1 MASGSSCDVRKRS
14 NSTTNLPFLLQLIA
28 EVWLIVMRALSE
40 RESRFCGIYEQNNKK
55 MELKSSDSPSIFVS
69 VLVYCYIF
77 ARFHFDSL
85 EMRAQM
91 SWAGAWLP
99 PSWKFTLLTSQREIF
114 LILQKPIIR
123 IFQEICISRLPDDV
137 KMAFKFQNQ
146 KKAFLAERWRHQD
159 CLEPPDCV
167 KATHNVI
174 KATTNYNWLLASPI
188 LRQKLVTSPPQQ
200 RPDHPGA
207 NLISFL
213 D

>member
-1 MASGSSCDVRKRS
+1 MADCNAS
-14 NSTTNLPFLLQLIA
+14 A
-28 EVWLIVMRALSE
+28 EWAEIEVLWHLRAKQQKDGIKE
-40 RESRFCGIYEQNNKK
+40 QRF
-55 MELKSSDSPSIFVS
+55 SSIFVS

-99 PSWKFTLLTSQREIF
+99 PSWKLTLLTSQREIF
-114 LILQKPIIR
+114 LNLQKPIIR
-123 IFQEICISRLPDDV
+123 IFQEICIGRLHDYA
-137 KMAFKFQNQ
+137 KNGFQVLV
-146 KKAFLAERWRHQD
+146 FLAERWRHQD

-188 LRQKLVTSPPQQ
+188 LRQKLVTSPPKQ

-207 NLISFL
+207 N
-213 D
+213 